1 MLHKIYSR
9 TKYNAAKIQ
18 FYAKYNA
25 AHKIMLH
32 KIYSCTKCNSAQIYS
47 RTQYNVQYGGAV
59 WCAKGH
65 LIVHLATLT
74 HNPADPFAL

>member
-25 AHKIMLH
+25 APKIMLH
-32 KIYSCTKCNSAQIYS
+32 KIYSCTKCNSSQNIIPH
-47 RTQYNVQYGGAV
+47 
-59 WCAKGH
+59 K
-65 LIVHLATLT
+65 I
-74 HNPADPFAL
+74 